1 MAANEAQC
9 DRRASQEV
17 LMEAVKLNGRVTE
30 EGELVLDRPI
40 SLSPGPVEVLLLR
53 EVLPAAG
60 PTGSGKS
67 LLEAFTESG
76 LVGTWADR
84 TDISDSVVFTEQLR
98 EKLRDLPPRD
108 EDHPTAET
116 KGKAREKKSES
127 V

>member
-1 MAANEAQC
+1 MRSAC
-9 DRRASQEV
+9 DEEV

-40 SLSPGPVEVLLLR
+40 SLSPGPVEVILLR
-53 EVLPAAG
+53 EVVPAAG

-98 EKLRDLPPRD
+98 EKLGPLPPHD
-108 EDHPTAET
+108 DHRPPEEP
-116 KGKAREKKSES
+116 KGKAREKKA
-127 V
+127 

>member
-40 SLSPGPVEVLLLR
+40 SLSPGPVEVVLLR
-53 EVLPAAG
+53 EVVPAAG
-60 PTGSGKS
+60 PAGSGKS

-76 LVGTWADR
+76 LVGTWAGR

-108 EDHPTAET
+108 EDRPTNEP
-116 KGKAREKKSES
+116 KGRAREKKSES